1 MHFKGGFPFVFN
13 VLFCNFLAGILQGV
27 SNSGEGAGLS
37 ERFEIDG

>member
-1 MHFKGGFPFVFN
+1 MIYAFMSEPKY
-13 VLFCNFLAGILQGV
+13 V